1 MQKLLTAT
9 ALVSLIATSAFAQ
22 EITEFNIGILGGE
35 NAQDRMTSNEC
46 FRAKIEEALG
56 VPVKLFTPADYDGV
70 IQGLLGGT
78 LDYAWLGASA
88 YAKIYLTDPEAVEV
102 KLTKQNVD
110 GSTGYYS
117 IGFARADS
125 GITSMEDAKG
135 KVFAFADPNSTSGY
149 LVPGAELTAK
159 YGKLEDY
166 FAEVKMSGGHE
177 QTIVGVAN
185 GDFDAGVSWA
195 DGLGNWED
203 GYNSGAFRK
212 AADAGLVDMSTL
224 VEIWRSTL
232 IPEGPMVVRTALP
245 QDVKDKVTQLTADL
259 WETDPE
265 CAYAV
270 AAGEAKDFVP
280 VEHSAYRRHPRRP
293 QASGRHVSLSDPPDP
308 ALPGVRLLHIR
319 MIPWSMSPS
328 DQSRASAL
336 ICPIPVKPT
345 STWSAASGCMAASS
359 WSSSWPSWP
368 RAGCWPTIAM
378 PVVSGKACIRC
389 STSPRKSCPKPG
401 RIGPTCPPC
410 SGTTS
415 PP

>member
-9 ALVSLIATSAFAQ
+9 ALTAILASSAFAQ
-22 EITEFNIGILGGE
+22 EIKEFNIGILGGE

-46 FRAKIEEALG
+46 FRAKVEAALG

-70 IQGLLGGT
+70 IQGLLGGS

-88 YAKIYLTDPEAVEV
+88 YAKVYLTDPEAVEL
-102 KLTKQNVD
+102 KLTKQNAD

-117 IGFARADS
+117 IGFTRKDT
-125 GITSMEDAKG
+125 GITSMDDAKG
-135 KVFAFADPNSTSGY
+135 KIFAFADPNSTSGY
-149 LVPGAELTAK
+149 LVPGAELAAK
-159 YGKLEDY
+159 YGDLKSY
-166 FAEVKMSGGHE
+166 FSEVKMSGGHE

-203 GYNSGAFRK
+203 GYTNGAFRK
-212 AADAGLVDMSTL
+212 AADAGLVDMSNL

-232 IPEGPMVVRTALP
+232 IPEGPMVVRKALP

-280 VEHSAYRRHPRRP
+280 VEQSAYE
-293 QASGRHVSLSDPPDP
+293 GIL
-308 ALPGVRLLHIR
+308 
-319 MIPWSMSPS
+319 
-328 DQSRASAL
+328 
-336 ICPIPVKPT
+336 
-345 STWSAASGCMAASS
+345 AA
-359 WSSSWPSWP
+359 
-368 RAGCWPTIAM
+368 
-378 PVVSGKACIRC
+378 
-389 STSPRKSCPKPG
+389 RKMQEG
-401 RIGPTCPPC
+401 M
-410 SGTTS
+410 
-415 PP
+415 

>member
-9 ALVSLIATSAFAQ
+9 ALVALTATSALAQ
-22 EITEFNIGILGGE
+22 EIKEFNIGILGGE

-46 FRAKIEEALG
+46 FRAKIEAELG

-70 IQGLLGGT
+70 IQGLLGGS

-88 YAKIYLTDPEAVEV
+88 YAKVYLTDPEAVEV

-117 IGFARADS
+117 IGFTRKDT
-125 GITSMEDAKG
+125 GITSMDDAKG

-149 LVPGAELTAK
+149 LVPGAELAAK
-159 YGKLEDY
+159 YGDLKTY
-166 FAEVKMSGGHE
+166 FGEVKMSGGHE

-212 AADAGLVDMSTL
+212 AADAGLVDMSNL

-232 IPEGPMVVRTALP
+232 IPEGPMVVRKALP

-259 WETDPE
+259 WETDAE

-280 VEHSAYRRHPRRP
+280 VEHSMY
-293 QASGRHVSLSDPPDP
+293 D
-308 ALPGVRLLHIR
+308 GVL
-319 MIPWSMSPS
+319 
-328 DQSRASAL
+328 
-336 ICPIPVKPT
+336 
-345 STWSAASGCMAASS
+345 AA
-359 WSSSWPSWP
+359 
-368 RAGCWPTIAM
+368 
-378 PVVSGKACIRC
+378 
-389 STSPRKSCPKPG
+389 RKMQEG
-401 RIGPTCPPC
+401 M
-410 SGTTS
+410 
-415 PP
+415 

>member
-9 ALVSLIATSAFAQ
+9 ALVSMMATSAFAQ

-35 NAQDRMTSNEC
+35 NAQDRMTNLEC
-46 FRAKIEEALG
+46 FRAAIEADLG

-70 IQGLLGGT
+70 IQGLLGGS

-102 KLTKQNVD
+102 KLIKQNLD
-110 GSTGYYS
+110 DSTGYYS
-117 IGFARADS
+117 IGFTRKDT
-125 GITSMEDAKG
+125 GITSMDEAKG

-149 LVPGAELTAK
+149 LVPGAELTTK
-159 YGKLEDY
+159 YGTLEDY

-212 AADAGLVDMSTL
+212 AADAGLVDMSNL

-232 IPEGPMVVRTALP
+232 IPEGPMVVRKALP

-259 WETDPE
+259 WETDAE

-270 AAGEAKDFVP
+270 AAGDAKDFVP
-280 VEHSAYRRHPRRP
+280 VEHSMY
-293 QASGRHVSLSDPPDP
+293 D
-308 ALPGVRLLHIR
+308 GVL
-319 MIPWSMSPS
+319 
-328 DQSRASAL
+328 
-336 ICPIPVKPT
+336 
-345 STWSAASGCMAASS
+345 AA
-359 WSSSWPSWP
+359 
-368 RAGCWPTIAM
+368 
-378 PVVSGKACIRC
+378 
-389 STSPRKSCPKPG
+389 RKLQEG
-401 RIGPTCPPC
+401 M
-410 SGTTS
+410 
-415 PP
+415 